1 MNDAEVDREITRRGL
16 RWERRDGALVRQW
29 RGLDFAAAL
38 AYTVRVGE
46 LAEEADHHPDID
58 IRWNVVILRLVT
70 HSAGGITSR
79 DLDLAAAVDALDG
92 DAASTAGGSNAG
104 TVGEPVSDS
113 CTGGELGSGAGT
125 VGEPGSDSGTV
136 GGSSSG
142 AGSGFD
148 SGSGSSSGSG
158 VRRQ

>member
-104 TVGEPVSDS
+104 TGGEP
-113 CTGGELGSGAGT
+113 GSGAGT

-158 VRRQ
+158 ARRQ